1 MRPTKALA
9 IVCCARQQVLVI
21 VAPPNR
27 IWLGKRLCS
36 VSVAANAVSD
46 WGPAA
51 VALTERGYV
60 VLPGALPEEG
70 WQKLRGEAEQ
80 LLAGDSFLAARVGR
94 GEGDGAL
101 RESAV
106 RGGSVC
112 WLDAS
117 MPVGQ
122 TFMRWMEGL
131 RVALNHDLFL
141 GLDSFEAHY
150 AHYPVGASY
159 GTHVDR
165 HRHSNARVVSVVIYL
180 NADWPADAG
189 GELVI
194 YDGQNVPRLALAPEG
209 GTLVLFLSDEM
220 PHEAKKATRERW
232 SIAGWFRT
240 RD

>member
-1 MRPTKALA
+1 MS
-9 IVCCARQQVLVI
+9 Q
-21 VAPPNR
+21 NDE
-27 IWLGKRLCS
+27 
-36 VSVAANAVSD
+36 SD

-51 VALTERGYV
+51 LALTERGYV
-60 VLPGALPEEG
+60 VLPGAIPEAG
-70 WQKLRGEAEQ
+70 WQGLRGEAEH
-80 LLAGDSFLAARVGR
+80 LMAAESFSAARVGR
-94 GEGDGAL
+94 GDGDGDGSL

-117 MPVGQ
+117 MPIGQ
-122 TFMRWMEGL
+122 TFVRWMDGL
-131 RVALNHDLFL
+131 RVSLNRDLFL

-165 HRHSNARVVSVVIYL
+165 HRHSNARVVSAVIYL

-194 YDGQNVPRLALAPEG
+194 YDEHNSPRLTLAPEG
-209 GTLVLFLSDEM
+209 GTLVLFMSDET

-240 RD
+240 RRPAS